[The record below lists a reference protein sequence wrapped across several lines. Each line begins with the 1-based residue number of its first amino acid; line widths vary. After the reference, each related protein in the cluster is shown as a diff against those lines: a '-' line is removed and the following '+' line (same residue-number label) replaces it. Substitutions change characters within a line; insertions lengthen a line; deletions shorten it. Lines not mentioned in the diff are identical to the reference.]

1 MAARTTPRG
10 APLLAATL
18 LLGAVACD
26 DDEPATLD
34 PDRPLVDVS
43 LWTPTAAED
52 DPLAAHRPATID
64 CPVAAWG
71 AELGDLEIQTGV
83 CDYLALSQ
91 PGLRAIA
98 PGEIVA
104 VDLWHAELDA
114 AEPATGHFALI
125 VDDEAVADLEV
136 EIPAVAAVYRV
147 AWTAT
152 RSIPEGA
159 TIGLHLHNHGYNS
172 WTVVD
177 LRVEPAA

>member
-1 MAARTTPRG
+1 MIGPSTPRG
-10 APLLAATL
+10 APLLAAAL
-18 LLGAVACD
+18 LLSAACD
-26 DDEPATLD
+26 ADEPAALD

-43 LWTPTAAED
+43 LWTPTPAED
-52 DPLAAHRPATID
+52 DPLVDHRPAAID
-64 CPVAAWG
+64 CPAAAWG
-71 AELGDLEIQTGV
+71 PELGDLEIQTGV
-83 CDYLALSQ
+83 CNYLALSQ

-98 PGEIVA
+98 RGEVVA

-125 VDDEAVADLEV
+125 VDDEAVAELEV
-136 EIPAVAAVYRV
+136 EIPAAAAVHRV

-159 TIGLHLHNHGYNS
+159 TIGLHLHNHGYNA
-172 WTVVD
+172 WTIVD